1 MAEMLRPHIAEFD
14 LDNVT
19 PWKMLRAME
28 PELRGIVTN
37 LHDALKELRS
47 CVFRA
52 GQLVLEDGQ
61 IAQQAWLGGDVLARV
76 LPTILQ
82 SGFMARDDEGAL
94 FSPHL
99 YAKLLRKEEREARKA
114 QADAQWEQ
122 WQESGEVP
130 EGMSRKMVTAREN
143 GKKGGRTRKGESPEQ
158 ARIRRAREMEQQQA
172 QRHMPLVATVAG
184 GKTETQNPNKKPNG
198 FSVTENSVSSVSID
212 LELERDTYISSGS
225 NSGETEKPKTALDD
239 ALVRR
244 VAARMV
250 SVSGMKDQIGFG
262 LSLARKWMGLGAT
275 EETIISA
282 IQEQQAAIRNNGEE
296 PRRLKVFE
304 AAVLR
309 GIEAQ
314 QVMASMPVASAAEP
328 NDLFTALVKQKLY
341 DAHVLWSGKYKLLGT
356 MEKADEAFASEAGA
370 HDLPPGT
377 TPRTEAAYAKYYR
390 ENPPVAESAA
400 A

>member
-1 MAEMLRPHIAEFD
+1 MMRPVLAEFD
-14 LDNVT
+14 PSAVT
-19 PWKMLRAME
+19 PFKMLRSMPA
-28 PELRGIVTN
+28 ELRGVVTN
-37 LHDALKELRS
+37 LHDALRELRS
-47 CVFRA
+47 TVFRA
-52 GQLVLEDGQ
+52 GQLVLTDGQ
-61 IAQQAWLGGDVLARV
+61 VATQAWLEGDVLART

-82 SGFMARDDEGAL
+82 SGFMARDDAGAL

-114 QADAQWEQ
+114 LADAQWEQ
-122 WQESGEVP
+122 WQASGDVP
-130 EGMSRKMVTAREN
+130 EGMSRKTVTNRQN
-143 GKKGGRTRKGESPEQ
+143 GGTGGRPRKGESAEQ
-158 ARIRRAREMEQQQA
+158 ARARRAREMEQQQA

-198 FSVTENSVSSVSID
+198 FSVTENPVSSVSID
-212 LELERDTYISSGS
+212 LELESNNISSDS
-225 NSGETEKPKTALDD
+225 NSGETEKPKTELDD

-250 SVSGMKDQIGFG
+250 SVAGMEEQIGFG
-262 LSLARKWMGLGAT
+262 ISLARKWMGLGAT

-314 QVMASMPVASAAEP
+314 QVMEAMPSASPA
-328 NDLFTALVKQKLY
+328 
-341 DAHVLWSGKYKLLGT
+341 DAHKTEDMGQFEDAWSRATQVWKK
-356 MEKADEAFASEAGA
+356 AFADCRDFGA
-370 HDLPPGT
+370 VNRQWSDLAQKHGLPDVPYDRAAYQQFFS
-377 TPRTEAAYAKYYR
+377 RTEA
-390 ENPPVAESAA
+390 VAA
-400 A
+400 

>member
-1 MAEMLRPHIAEFD
+1 MMRPVLTEFD
-14 LDNVT
+14 PSAVT
-19 PWKMLRAME
+19 PFKMLRSMPA
-28 PELRGIVTN
+28 ELRGVVTN
-37 LHDALKELRS
+37 LHDALRELRS
-47 CVFRA
+47 TVFRA
-52 GQLVLEDGQ
+52 GQLVLADGQ
-61 IAQQAWLGGDVLARV
+61 VATQAWLEQDVLART

-99 YAKLLRKEEREARKA
+99 YAKLLRKEDREARKV

-122 WQESGEVP
+122 WQESGDVP
-130 EGMSRKMVTAREN
+130 EGMSRKMLTAREN

-158 ARIRRAREMEQQQA
+158 ARARRAREMEQQQA

-198 FSVTENSVSSVSID
+198 FSVMENSVSSVSID
-212 LELERDTYISSGS
+212 LELESNNISSGS
-225 NSGETEKPKTALDD
+225 NSGETEKPKTELDD

-250 SVSGMKDQIGFG
+250 SVSGMSDQVSFAISF
-262 LSLARKWMGLGAT
+262 ARRWMGLGAT

-282 IQEQQAAIRNNGEE
+282 IQKHQVAIRNNGEE

-304 AAVLR
+304 DEVLR

-314 QVMASMPVASAAEP
+314 QVMEAMPAVQSS
-328 NDLFTALVKQKLY
+328 
-341 DAHVLWSGKYKLLGT
+341 DAHKTEDMRQFEEAWGRATRVWQ
-356 MEKADEAFASEAGA
+356 KAFVDCRDFSAVTRQWPDLAQEHGLPDVPYDREAYQQFFI
-370 HDLPPGT
+370 
-377 TPRTEAAYAKYYR
+377 RTEA
-390 ENPPVAESAA
+390 VAA
-400 A
+400 

>member
-1 MAEMLRPHIAEFD
+1 MRPVLAEFD
-14 LDNVT
+14 LSTVT
-19 PWKMLRAME
+19 PFKMLRSMPAD
-28 PELRGIVTN
+28 LRGVVTN

-47 CVFRA
+47 TVFRA
-52 GQLVLEDGQ
+52 GQLVLADGQ
-61 IAQQAWLGGDVLARV
+61 VATQAWLEGDVLARA

-99 YAKLLRKEEREARKA
+99 YAKLLRKEDREARKA

-122 WQESGEVP
+122 WQASGDVP
-130 EGMSRKMVTAREN
+130 EGMSRKTVTNRQN
-143 GKKGGRTRKGESPEQ
+143 GGTGGRPRKGESAER
-158 ARIRRAREMEQQQA
+158 ARARRAREIEQQQA

-198 FSVTENSVSSVSID
+198 FSVTENPVSSVSID
-212 LELERDTYISSGS
+212 LELESNNISSDS
-225 NSGETEKPKTALDD
+225 NSGETEKPKTELDD

-250 SVSGMKDQIGFG
+250 SVAGMEEQIGFG
-262 LSLARKWMGLGAT
+262 ISLARKWMGLGAT

-314 QVMASMPVASAAEP
+314 QVMDAMPTAQAA
-328 NDLFTALVKQKLY
+328 
-341 DAHVLWSGKYKLLGT
+341 DAHKTEDIRQFEEAWGRATQVWKK
-356 MEKADEAFASEAGA
+356 AFADCRDFGA
-370 HDLPPGT
+370 VTRQWSDLAQEHGLPDVPYDRAAYQQFFI
-377 TPRTEAAYAKYYR
+377 RTEA
-390 ENPPVAESAA
+390 VAA
-400 A
+400 

>member
-28 PELRGIVTN
+28 PELRGVVTN

-52 GQLVLEDGQ
+52 GQFVLEDGQ
-61 IAQQAWLGGDVLARV
+61 IAQQAWLEADVLARV

-82 SGFMARDDEGAL
+82 SGFMARDDDGAL

-99 YAKLLRKEEREARKA
+99 YAKLLRKEDREARKA

-122 WQESGEVP
+122 WQESGDVP
-130 EGMSRKMVTAREN
+130 EGMSRKTVTNRQN
-143 GKKGGRTRKGESPEQ
+143 GGAGGRPRKGESAEQ
-158 ARIRRAREMEQQQA
+158 ARARRAREVEQQQA

-212 LELERDTYISSGS
+212 LELERDKYILSDS
-225 NSGETEKPKTALDD
+225 NSGETEKPKTELDD
-239 ALVRR
+239 TLVRR

-250 SVSGMKDQIGFG
+250 SVAGMEDQIGFG
-262 LSLARKWMGLGAT
+262 ISLARKWMGLGAT

-314 QVMASMPVASAAEP
+314 QVMEAMPSAP
-328 NDLFTALVKQKLY
+328 SS
-341 DAHVLWSGKYKLLGT
+341 DAHKTEAMRQFEDAWGRATQVWQK
-356 MEKADEAFASEAGA
+356 AFADCRDYGAVTRQWSDLAQEHGLPDVPYDREAYQQFFI
-370 HDLPPGT
+370 
-377 TPRTEAAYAKYYR
+377 RTEA
-390 ENPPVAESAA
+390 VAA
-400 A
+400 

>member
-1 MAEMLRPHIAEFD
+1 MMRPVLAEFD
-14 LDNVT
+14 PSTVT
-19 PWKMLRAME
+19 PFKMLRSMPAD
-28 PELRGIVTN
+28 LRGVVTN

-47 CVFRA
+47 TVFRA
-52 GQLVLEDGQ
+52 GQLVLADGQ
-61 IAQQAWLGGDVLARV
+61 VATQAWLEGDVLARM
-76 LPTILQ
+76 LPSILQ

-114 QADAQWEQ
+114 LADAQWEQ
-122 WQESGEVP
+122 LQESGDVP
-130 EGMSRKMVTAREN
+130 EGMSRKVVTARQN
-143 GKKGGRTRKGESPEQ
+143 GGAGGRPRKGESAEQ
-158 ARIRRAREMEQQQA
+158 ARARRAREVEQQQA

-184 GKTETQNPNKKPNG
+184 GKTETQNPNKKTNG

-212 LELERDTYISSGS
+212 LELERDKYILSDS
-225 NSGETEKPKTALDD
+225 NSGETEKPKTELDD

-250 SVSGMKDQIGFG
+250 SVAGMEDQIGFG
-262 LSLARKWMGLGAT
+262 MSLARKWMGLGAT

-314 QVMASMPVASAAEP
+314 RVMEGMPAAQP
-328 NDLFTALVKQKLY
+328 
-341 DAHVLWSGKYKLLGT
+341 
-356 MEKADEAFASEAGA
+356 SEAHKTEDMRQFEDAWGRATQVWKKAFDDCRDFGA
-370 HDLPPGT
+370 VNRQWPDLAQEHGLPDVPYDRAAYQQFFS
-377 TPRTEAAYAKYYR
+377 RTEA
-390 ENPPVAESAA
+390 VAA
-400 A
+400 

>member
-19 PWKMLRAME
+19 PWKMLRAMA
-28 PELRGIVTN
+28 PELRGVVTN
-37 LHDALKELRS
+37 LHDALKDLRS

-61 IAQQAWLGGDVLARV
+61 IAQQAWLGADVLARV

-158 ARIRRAREMEQQQA
+158 ARIRRAREMEQQHA

-198 FSVTENSVSSVSID
+198 FSVTGNSVSSVPID
-212 LELERDTYISSGS
+212 LELESNNISSS
-225 NSGETEKPKTALDD
+225 STSGETEKPKTELDD

-250 SVSGMKDQIGFG
+250 SVSGMSDQISFAV
-262 LSLARKWMGLGAT
+262 SFARKWIGMGAT
-275 EETIISA
+275 EEIIISA
-282 IQEQQAAIRNNGEE
+282 IQKHQSVMPSTEP

-314 QVMASMPVASAAEP
+314 QVMESMPGPSAAEP
-328 NDLFTALVKQKLY
+328 NDPFTALVKQRLHE
-341 DAHVLWSGKYKLLGT
+341 AHVLWSGKYKLHGT
-356 MEKADEAFASEAGA
+356 MEKADEAFAAEAGA
-370 HDLPPGT
+370 HGLPPGT
-377 TPRTEAAYAKYYR
+377 MPRTEDAYAQYYR
-390 ENPPVAESAA
+390 NNPPGAESAA

>member
-1 MAEMLRPHIAEFD
+1 MAEMLRPHITEFD
-14 LDNVT
+14 LDEVT
-19 PWKMLRAME
+19 PWKMLRAMA
-28 PELRGIVTN
+28 PELRGVVTN

-52 GQLVLEDGQ
+52 GQLVLEDRQ
-61 IAQQAWLGGDVLARV
+61 IAQQAWLEADMLARL

-82 SGFMARDDEGAL
+82 SGFMARDDDGAL

-114 QADAQWEQ
+114 LADAQWEQ
-122 WQESGEVP
+122 WQENGDVP
-130 EGMSRKMVTAREN
+130 EGMSRKTVTNRQN
-143 GKKGGRTRKGESPEQ
+143 GGSGGRPRKGESAEQ
-158 ARIRRAREMEQQQA
+158 ARARRAREVEQQHA

-212 LELERDTYISSGS
+212 LELERDTYIPSGS
-225 NSGETEKPKTALDD
+225 ISGETEKPKTELDD

-250 SVSGMKDQIGFG
+250 SVSGMNDQVSFAISF
-262 LSLARKWMGLGAT
+262 ARRWMGLGAT

-282 IQEQQAAIRNNGEE
+282 IQKHQSVMPSTEP

-314 QVMASMPVASAAEP
+314 QVMDAMPLAQPAEAHKNEDMHRFEAA
-328 NDLFTALVKQKLY
+328 
-341 DAHVLWSGKYKLLGT
+341 WSRATQVWKK
-356 MEKADEAFASEAGA
+356 AFADCRDFGA
-370 HDLPPGT
+370 VSRQWPDLAQEHGLPDLPYDRTAYQQFFVG
-377 TPRTEAAYAKYYR
+377 TEA
-390 ENPPVAESAA
+390 VAA
-400 A
+400 

>member
-19 PWKMLRAME
+19 PWKMLRAMA
-28 PELRGIVTN
+28 PELRGVVTN

-130 EGMSRKMVTAREN
+130 EGMSRKTVTNRQN
-143 GKKGGRTRKGESPEQ
+143 GGAGGRPRKGESAEQ
-158 ARIRRAREMEQQQA
+158 ARARRAREVEQQHA

-198 FSVTENSVSSVSID
+198 FSVAENSVSSVSID
-212 LELERDTYISSGS
+212 LELESNNISSDS
-225 NSGETEKPKTALDD
+225 NSGETEKPKTELDD

-250 SVSGMKDQIGFG
+250 SVTGMKDQVGFAV
-262 LSLARKWMGLGAT
+262 SFARKWMGMGAT

-282 IQEQQAAIRNNGEE
+282 IQKHQSVLRDKEP

-304 AAVLR
+304 APVLR

-314 QVMASMPVASAAEP
+314 QVMEAMPAAQSSEAHKTE
-328 NDLFTALVKQKLY
+328 DIRQFEDAWGRATQVWQK
-341 DAHVLWSGKYKLLGT
+341 
-356 MEKADEAFASEAGA
+356 AFADCRDFGA
-370 HDLPPGT
+370 VTSQWPVLAKKHGLPNVPYDRAAYQQFFS
-377 TPRTEAAYAKYYR
+377 RTEA
-390 ENPPVAESAA
+390 VAA
-400 A
+400 